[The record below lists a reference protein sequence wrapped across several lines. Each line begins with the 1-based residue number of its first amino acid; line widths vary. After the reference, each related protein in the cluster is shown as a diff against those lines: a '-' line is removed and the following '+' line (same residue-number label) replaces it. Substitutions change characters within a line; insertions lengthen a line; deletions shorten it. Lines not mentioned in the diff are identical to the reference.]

1 MPSPKMDETDE
12 PPLLPRTRRWVKKF
26 LVFVG
31 IKRPVNPDGTPGKRH
46 AGRGFGIIGA
56 VAGLWLLSTMIAIVP
71 AGSEGVPVTLGHAG
85 SGLGQGFHVTMPLTN
100 VKNISTRTTAY
111 TMAATTA
118 SGDGGSK
125 DDSVAVLGADGAS
138 GTIDSTVLLRVEPD
152 QATNVYVHIGA
163 DYLTTLIRPSAR
175 TCIRSVF
182 TDIRMV
188 EAATTGWQD
197 IEDAVTTCMQEKLE
211 GRGIVLED
219 FQLREVRLE
228 DTIQD
233 AVTEKTAAE
242 QRVERERFE
251 RAIAEI
257 KAEITRVDAKATAD
271 SQQILA
277 CGGSA
282 SEADDEQGLPR
293 TVVVPNAVEECSQAQ
308 LTPAYLQWSYIQALQ
323 ALVDSP
329 NNSTIILPFD
339 ENLTPLLD
347 LNNTNP
353 LNPAETAP
361 SGN

>member
-1 MPSPKMDETDE
+1 MPTNDPYDNDLDT
-12 PPLLPRTRRWVKKF
+12 LPRTRRLLHRV

-31 IKRPVNPDGTPGKRH
+31 IARPVDDDGNPGPRH
-46 AGRGFGIIGA
+46 LGRLFGIVGA
-56 VAGLWLLSTMIAIVP
+56 VILLWFLSTMVAIVP
-71 AGSEGVPVTLGHAG
+71 AGSQGVPVTLGHAG
-85 SGLGQGFHVTMPLTN
+85 GALGQGFHITWPFTD

-111 TMAATTA
+111 TMSATAAP
-118 SGDGGSK
+118 GDGGQK

-138 GTIDSTVLLRVEPD
+138 GKVDSTVLLRIEPD
-152 QATNVYVHIGA
+152 QATDVYVNIGS
-163 DYLTTLIRPSAR
+163 DYLTTLVRPSAR

-182 TDIRMV
+182 TDLKMV
-188 EAATTGWQD
+188 EAATTGWQG
-197 IEDAVTTCMQEKLE
+197 IEESVTECMQDKLE

-228 DTIQD
+228 DSLQT

-242 QRVERERFE
+242 QRVVRERFE

-257 KAEITRVDAKATAD
+257 RAEITRVDAKATAD

-277 CGGSA
+277 CGGNA
-282 SEADDEQGLPR
+282 SEETDEQGE
-293 TVVVPNAVEECSQAQ
+293 THEVVEPNPVDACSQAQ

-347 LNNTNP
+347 LNDTGA
-353 LNPAETAP
+353 LTAP
-361 SGN
+361 ATSTDGG